1 MELTQRRVGDR
12 LELHISGRLDAYW
25 AEHLDAELTELVRS
39 GRHALCLNMAQ
50 VGFLSSAGIRVL
62 LSHAKQLAG
71 LGGSLRVLE
80 PSVQVRE
87 VLELS
92 GLSALFGAPP
102 EAVETPAEAGA
113 REIVAGDIRL
123 HVEGQATPAHAE
135 VIGDP
140 TRLDGARFEQG
151 DCVELTVGPTTLAIG
166 IGALGEGWDDCHD
179 RFGEFLAAAGIAA
192 CLPSGSEAA
201 PDFMAAAGDY
211 VPSIKAL
218 YAITCEMT
226 APLLVSFE
234 PLESGGEIGLSAL
247 VAALCRVGGHEACA
261 TIIIGETTG
270 LVGASLKRS
279 PVGAAEG
286 APFDHP
292 QVREW
297 LSFTSEAAHCDAL
310 AVVVGFADVDG
321 DVYNAAAVL
330 HDGRLA
336 GIYHKHYLPT
346 YGVFDEDR
354 YFRAG
359 VTNPVFVRGDVT
371 LGVSICEDIWYPEG
385 PPQLQ
390 ARGGAHLLLNL
401 SASPYHAGKAAARER
416 MLATRAAD
424 NVAVVAFCNLVG
436 GQDELVFDGG
446 SVVFDERGEL
456 LAISR
461 QTVVIF
467 D

>member
-1 MELTQRRVGDR
+1 MELTQRPVGDR
-12 LELHISGRLDAYW
+12 LELHINGRLDAYW

-39 GRHALCLNMAQ
+39 GRHTLWLNMAQ

-62 LSHAKQLAG
+62 LSHAKQLTG

-80 PSVQVRE
+80 PSAQVRE

-92 GLSALFGAPP
+92 GLTALFSAPP
-102 EAVETPAEAGA
+102 ESVEPPAATGA
-113 REIVAGDIRL
+113 RQILEGDLRL
-123 HVEGQATPAHAE
+123 HVEGQATPAHAT

-151 DCVELTVGPTTLAIG
+151 DCVELPVGPATLAVG

-179 RFGEFLAAAGIAA
+179 RFGEFLAVAGIAA

-201 PDFMAAAGDY
+201 PDFMAAVGDY

-247 VAALCRVGGHEACA
+247 VAALCRAGGHEACA

-279 PVGAAEG
+279 PVGAVEG
-286 APFDHP
+286 APFTHP

-297 LSFTSEAAHCDAL
+297 LSFTSEADHSDAL
-310 AVVVGFADVDG
+310 AVVVGFADAREESALSG
-321 DVYNAAAVL
+321 ITRPMGAGTSLRGHFHAAALSYRALPRRLEHPREVL
-330 HDGRLA
+330 TDLFETQSLDGLL
-336 GIYHKHYLPT
+336 HLLP
-346 YGVFDEDR
+346 D
-354 YFRAG
+354 
-359 VTNPVFVRGDVT
+359 VRGVSGIGEST
-371 LGVSICEDIWYPEG
+371 LTRGVAWVAP
-385 PPQLQ
+385 LQ
-390 ARGGAHLLLNL
+390 TAAATERARG
-401 SASPYHAGKAAARER
+401 ARP
-416 MLATRAAD
+416 
-424 NVAVVAFCNLVG
+424 
-436 GQDELVFDGG
+436 
-446 SVVFDERGEL
+446 
-456 LAISR
+456 
-461 QTVVIF
+461 
-467 D
+467 

>member
-1 MELTQRRVGDR
+1 VELTQRRVGDR
-12 LELHISGRLDAYW
+12 LELHINGRLDAYW
-25 AEHLDAELTELVRS
+25 AEHLDAEMTELVRS

-310 AVVVGFADVDG
+310 AVVVGFADVREG
-321 DVYNAAAVL
+321 SALSAITRPMGAGPPLRGHFHAAALSYRALPRRVEHPREVL
-330 HDGRLA
+330 TDLFETQSLDGL
-336 GIYHKHYLPT
+336 L
-346 YGVFDEDR
+346 
-354 YFRAG
+354 
-359 VTNPVFVRGDVT
+359 
-371 LGVSICEDIWYPEG
+371 
-385 PPQLQ
+385 
-390 ARGGAHLLLNL
+390 HLLPDVRRVSGVGETTL
-401 SASPYHAGKAAARER
+401 
-416 MLATRAAD
+416 TRG
-424 NVAVVAFCNLVG
+424 VAWVVPI
-436 GQDELVFDGG
+436 QTTDTTDGAQG
-446 SVVFDERGEL
+446 AL
-456 LAISR
+456 P
-461 QTVVIF
+461 
-467 D
+467 